1 MKGASQREERGSFA
15 LQRILKSVELN

>member
-15 LQRILKSVELN
+15 LSRILKSVELN